1 MKIESDKTNILIK
14 SKSKRW
20 YKTMKTF
27 NPTKG
32 VCKSHKEKK
41 LSIFSKVFR
50 NHKIR
55 ARKEAEKNT
64 DASTSGSE
72 TKED

>member
-1 MKIESDKTNILIK
+1 
-14 SKSKRW
+14 
-20 YKTMKTF
+20 MKTL
-27 NPTKG
+27 NPTKS

-55 ARKEAEKNT
+55 ARKET
-64 DASTSGSE
+64 DKKTDTSTSGS
-72 TKED
+72 TSKADD